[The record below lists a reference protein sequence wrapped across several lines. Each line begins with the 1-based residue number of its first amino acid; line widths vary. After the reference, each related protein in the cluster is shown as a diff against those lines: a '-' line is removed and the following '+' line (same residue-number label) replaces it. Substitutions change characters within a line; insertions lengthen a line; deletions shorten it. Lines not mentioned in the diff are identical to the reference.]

1 MKSECAFT
9 LVELLVVIAIIA
21 ILAALLLPSLSAA
34 RNKAR
39 QTTCLNNLK
48 QINLGVHLYADDHDN
63 VLALVSTNTSADVWT
78 DYKSWMMSY
87 VGLKGPSS
95 PQDALFACP
104 ADTFNYTDADASS
117 YTSGGIHELAVYN
130 YSSYLFNAGNIRRS
144 TVTNV
149 FPGIAGRRLTSI
161 INPSKTVLVDE
172 GSATAPYS
180 WHQPT
185 RLPSGTTG
193 VYDSKS
199 MVSFADGH
207 VSYIKIYFDTN
218 TTPVHFQ

>member
-1 MKSECAFT
+1 
-9 LVELLVVIAIIA
+9 
-21 ILAALLLPSLSAA
+21 
-34 RNKAR
+34 
-39 QTTCLNNLK
+39 
-48 QINLGVHLYADDHDN
+48 
-63 VLALVSTNTSADVWT
+63 
-78 DYKSWMMSY
+78 MMSY

-185 RLPSGTTG
+185 RLPSARREFTTRKAWSASRMAMSAI
-193 VYDSKS
+193 SKS
-199 MVSFADGH
+199 ILTQTPHLSISKPGNMTRRKTTITNGAEIKHEHCHCHSVILPRCN
-207 VSYIKIYFDTN
+207 YICRSTSN
-218 TTPVHFQ
+218 